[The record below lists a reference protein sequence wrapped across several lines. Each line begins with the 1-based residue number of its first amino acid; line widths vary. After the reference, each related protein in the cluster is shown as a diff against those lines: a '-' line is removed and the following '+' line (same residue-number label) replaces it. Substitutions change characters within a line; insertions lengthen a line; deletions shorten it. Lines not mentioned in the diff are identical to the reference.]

1 MFENFNPNCPDVID
15 GGKSACEGTD
25 CDCTQDGE
33 TVCIIGICV
42 CMDQKHIAFDHISC
56 ADQNHAVALKNSNYT
71 QLPCPPT
78 CLATSKKNYCP
89 PSSHK
94 GEDGKCYCHDGTRV
108 KPKFSN
114 DYRLELPF
122 VVCQNNPNI
131 GHYDISYNIDNN
143 MKQNSTLNDTGQEI
157 QTPKFLLSY
166 IVIPISIFFCAIVGA
181 FLIYRKFAKRENKE
195 SKDQTT
201 FRERRMAE
209 SRYEIAEA
217 SPENELLNQ
226 NSGDILCPA
235 SSMAV
240 VPTNMEDNPLYN
252 SLSFLCESL
261 TGSNEIFHDQFISN
275 RKIEKGIRIGN
286 GQFGEVFKGKY
297 NGSDGFYDVAI
308 KVPKIV
314 LSARCNPMEVEILK
328 SFYVEAQIT
337 LGFNHENVL
346 SCLGISTGPSGEP
359 WMVVEYMRFGD
370 LAEVLRANS
379 GVLSLQHS
387 TSPILDIEDLIS
399 IGKQIALGMN
409 YLGDQHF
416 THRDLAARNC
426 LVGEKLQVKISDF
439 GLTRDIYE
447 SEYYRVSGTD
457 RLLPVRWMAPES
469 LTYGKFTSDSDVWSY
484 GVVLWEIFTFGKI
497 PYYLSSNK
505 EVLEDVSLGKH
516 LDPPEGCSDVIKKLM
531 LSCWK
536 LRPSDRINFSQII
549 ETLSEYT
556 FETPNAYSNNLYT
569 EAHPSSHADT
579 SSIFVLNCTT

>member
-1 MFENFNPNCPDVID
+1 MFENFNSNCPDVLD
-15 GGKSACEGTD
+15 GGKSACEGSD

-42 CMDQKHIAFDHISC
+42 CMDQKHIAFDHIRC
-56 ADQNHAVALKNSNYT
+56 TDQNHATALKNSNHT
-71 QLPCPPT
+71 ELPCPPT

-89 PSSHK
+89 PSSNK
-94 GEDGKCYCHDGTRV
+94 GKDGKCYCQDGTRV
-108 KPKFSN
+108 QPKFSK
-114 DYRLELPF
+114 DFRLELPF
-122 VVCQNNPNI
+122 VVCQNDPYIRHN
-131 GHYDISYNIDNN
+131 DTSYNIDNDK
-143 MKQNSTLNDTGQEI
+143 KQNVTLNDTGRGI
-157 QTPKFLLSY
+157 QTPKFLLPY
-166 IVIPISIFFCAIVGA
+166 IVISISIFFCAIVGL
-181 FLIYRKFAKRENKE
+181 FLIYRKFARRENEE
-195 SKDQTT
+195 SNAQKI
-201 FRERRMAE
+201 FRKRRMAE
-209 SRYEIAEA
+209 SEYEIAEA

-226 NSGDILCPA
+226 NSGNILCPV
-235 SSMAV
+235 SNMVV
-240 VPTNMEDNPLYN
+240 VPTNMEENPLYS
-252 SLSFLCESL
+252 SLSFLFESL
-261 TGSNEIFHDQFISN
+261 TGGNEIFHDKFISN
-275 RKIEKGIRIGN
+275 HKIEKGIRIGN

-308 KVPKIV
+308 KVPKII
-314 LSARCNPMEVEILK
+314 LNARCNPMELEILK

-337 LGFNHENVL
+337 LGFKHENVL

-379 GVLSLQHS
+379 GVLILQHS
-387 TSPILDIEDLIS
+387 TSPILDVEDLIS

-409 YLGDQHF
+409 YLGEQHF

-447 SEYYRVSGTD
+447 SEYYRVNGTD

-469 LTYGKFTSDSDVWSY
+469 LTYGKFTNESDVWSY

-536 LRPSDRINFSQII
+536 LHPSDRINFSQII
-549 ETLSEYT
+549 ETLSQYN
-556 FETPNAYSNNLYT
+556 FETPNVYSNNHYT
-569 EAHPSSHADT
+569 EAHPSNHADT
-579 SSIFVLNCTT
+579 